1 MKYKIIS
8 DLVYDAINKTN
19 KKITYKTATPLE
31 DFTNTKTLLIKN
43 NIAFREINDKEKQII
58 FITNS
63 RLQFKGV
70 EK

>member
-19 KKITYKTATPLE
+19 KKITYKSATPLE

-63 RLQFKGV
+63 KLQFTGV

>member
-58 FITNS
+58 FMMMLKN
-63 RLQFKGV
+63 
-70 EK
+70 